1 MKRTMTESDLA
12 ALRPWLARSE
22 THIEQFCEAPAQCLA
37 ATLNL
42 PAVQA
47 QGGFLPPLWHW
58 LYFLDPTPTSGLMV
72 DGSLRSQ
79 ALMPPVALPEIMW
92 AGADFFFHAPLR
104 LGQAVRKTS
113 RIADMTLKQGS
124 RGPMVFVTFEHRF
137 EQAGQLALIEFYKVV
152 FLGPAVDT
160 PPAPAPQERPAARG
174 EEWLVNEA
182 VLFRFSALT
191 FNSHRIHYAFTDKS
205 VAPAVLKVNGQPVAL
220 NIAKGYVAIA
230 RQWKAGDVIDL
241 NLPMPVRRVLANDA
255 VMADR
260 GRVTLQRGP
269 VVYCAEWPDNPGGHV
284 RNLVLPRNAV
294 LKTEFRPELLK
305 GIVRI
310 SGNGEALVL
319 DKEGKVHRKA
329 QLITAIPYYAWAHRG
344 PGEML
349 VWLPE
354 TEASGRPLPVRSGQS
369 LWRSQPVIHSLG
381 SRARPRGRIRT
392 P

>member
-1 MKRTMTESDLA
+1 MKRTMTESDLE

-42 PAVQA
+42 PAVHA
-47 QGGFLPPLWHW
+47 QGGVLPPLWHW
-58 LYFLDPTPTSGLMV
+58 LYFLDPTPTSELMV

-137 EQAGQLALIEFYKVV
+137 EQDGQLALVEFYRVV

-160 PPAPAPQERPAARG
+160 PPASAPQERPAARN

-191 FNSHRIHYAFTDKS
+191 FNSHRIHYDLDYTTRLAGYPGLVVQGPLQAMLLTETFRRWH
-205 VAPAVLKVNGQPVAL
+205 PE
-220 NIAKGYVAIA
+220 AKIERATFRA
-230 RQWKAGDVIDL
+230 RSPLYCG
-241 NLPMPVRRVLANDA
+241 
-255 VMADR
+255 
-260 GRVTLQRGP
+260 GP
-269 VVYCAEWPDNPGGHV
+269 VMVCADAPDGCTHRLWTRAAQGGPAIETTLV
-284 RNLVLPRNAV
+284 CNLNS
-294 LKTEFRPELLK
+294 T
-305 GIVRI
+305 
-310 SGNGEALVL
+310 S
-319 DKEGKVHRKA
+319 RK
-329 QLITAIPYYAWAHRG
+329 
-344 PGEML
+344 
-349 VWLPE
+349 
-354 TEASGRPLPVRSGQS
+354 
-369 LWRSQPVIHSLG
+369 
-381 SRARPRGRIRT
+381 
-392 P
+392 